1 MARADFVCA
10 FFGPYPPPMPKPP
23 TFSARAPGDPRPR
36 MIAIDWGT
44 TSLRGVRINAQG
56 HITDQRALPQGIL
69 QVAPGGFADAFA
81 QHFGD
86 WLAEGPQLCLLSG
99 MVGSRQG
106 WQEAPYCPC
115 PADFAALCSQLL
127 WLDNP
132 QGVPTAIVPGM
143 SSLAQHQV
151 DAVQGV
157 PDVMRGEEI
166 QVIGALRLMG
176 SRDGLF
182 LLPGTHS
189 KWVQAQGG
197 TITGFKTFMT
207 GELFAL
213 LAQHSILGK
222 TLDSSAAL
230 DEAAFIQG
238 LERAQS
244 PDSLSHLLFGTRAL
258 SLFGAL
264 DPAQS
269 ASYLSGL
276 LIGQELHTM
285 PAPAGSRVA
294 VIGSSTLVQ
303 RYSLALRHVG
313 CEAVAF
319 GDEAT
324 WAGHHAIYDHLTQTT
339 TSTPQSPP

>member
-23 TFSARAPGDPRPR
+23 TISARAPGDPRPR

-276 LIGQELHTM
+276 LIGQEIRSM
-285 PAPAGSRVA
+285 QPAQGTRIAL
-294 VIGSSTLVQ
+294 IGSSALTE
-303 RYSLALRHVG
+303 RYAAALQHVG
-313 CEAVAF
+313 CDSIAF
-319 GDEAT
+319 HDEAT
-324 WAGHHAIYDHLTQTT
+324 WAGHQAIYHYLTGAP
-339 TSTPQSPP
+339 S

>member
-1 MARADFVCA
+1 
-10 FFGPYPPPMPKPP
+10 MPKPP
-23 TFSARAPGDPRPR
+23 SFTARAPGDPRPR

-44 TSLRGVRINAQG
+44 TSLRGVRIDAQG
-56 HITDQRALPQGIL
+56 QISERRALPQGIL

-86 WLAEGPQLCLLSG
+86 WLAEDPQLCLLSG

-115 PADFAALCSQLL
+115 PADFSALCQQLL
-127 WLDNP
+127 WLDLP

-143 SSLAQHQV
+143 SSLAQSQV
-151 DAVQGV
+151 DAVHGV

-166 QVIGALRLMG
+166 QVIGALALMG
-176 SRDGLF
+176 SRDGLL

-189 KWVQAQGG
+189 KWVQAQNSS
-197 TITGFKTFMT
+197 ITGFKTFMT

-244 PDSLSHLLFGTRAL
+244 ADSLSHLLFGTRAL

-276 LIGQELHTM
+276 LIGQELRTM
-285 PAPAGSRVA
+285 PIATGSRVA

-324 WAGHHAIYDHLTQTT
+324 WAGHQAIYDHLTQTT
-339 TSTPQSPP
+339 LSTPQSLPPQP

>member
-197 TITGFKTFMT
+197 SITGFKTFMT